1 MYVDTESLSENLF
14 VGSMRIQYYLAIRRR
29 NGDARAG
36 IGPLTLTIIISGI
49 TSPFDFVGLP
59 YLLSTLF
66 TLHIKDQ

>member
-14 VGSMRIQYYLAIRRR
+14 VGSMRIQYYLAIRRH
-29 NGDARAG
+29 NGDG
-36 IGPLTLTIIISGI
+36 KGWGWSTNKIISGI